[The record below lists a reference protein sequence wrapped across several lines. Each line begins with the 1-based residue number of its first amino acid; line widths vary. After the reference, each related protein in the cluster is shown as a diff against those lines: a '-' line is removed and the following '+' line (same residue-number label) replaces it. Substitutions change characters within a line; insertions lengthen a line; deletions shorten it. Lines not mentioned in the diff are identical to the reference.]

1 MITFFSMSARYY
13 LSYQTS
19 TMQKKNVMSTF
30 CGLGPWMVTVI
41 DHARSQWKYSLQR
54 TGHVC
59 FSALPRKYLD
69 PSVSTLQALPDMVHA
84 MVDVISLSCVQRT
97 LVLLVRL
104 RCMSLMILSCSSANV
119 TVVVCTVI
127 VLIKLHSHGIKA
139 MMLVPV
145 HVVGQRGVQSN
156 FLLRDGRVLISQKV
170 CPCGIY
176 GWARFAEVKWKIGVQ
191 FSVDCVAC
199 MIEEEEVVEFDCR
212 EFAWQR
218 SVVQGRSTE
227 ICLKSRA
234 TRRGQPKRHSITLEQ
249 RLRMTLRSMIA
260 HTSLIL
266 DIDGVKTDS
275 ARVVFV
281 VDETLLC
288 IAPRICPCCRTSGGS
303 FVFRIRSV
311 TMSPNAF
318 VAFRSVANHTT
329 REKHCTKISVSL
341 VQCFNCVVLSNKET
355 RWYPLRG
362 NKLSTLLGHAS
373 TSQNNCFT
381 SLMETHKL
389 EGMRFYD
396 YSLVTY
402 LLSRAV
408 IGILVDG
415 IVVIVEAERLASLP
429 CRSVESLTILRV
441 VVASKFV
448 WVDEETRTSAQWMND
463 HDRTSMFA
471 TDPLDD
477 DMVTGGLCL
486 VVLAA
491 LRGQEAGGDHVAS
504 GTVVLVEDVQA
515 TFVVVAGVL
524 GRLRDLS
531 SGLAKQSLF
540 LYALLLALS
549 GLAAASVVASLFV
562 SGHDTQLVGE
572 AALVAGVASG
582 AGDGSVTE
590 EDDVEGDEEQEHDE
604 SFDGKKLLLCWAEQT
619 TNNDAQLHRDSK
631 RTSKHKLVQRE
642 RAFETFFSG
651 HTKDMIDN
659 LISANPQHSSRKNSE
674 RTSKRK
680 LQTVDLA
687 ISFQLIV
694 NAVPVEMQNKLP
706 SRSLPR
712 ERECVCVGAF
722 SVDTARRCQN
732 IMPSDGYLK
741 PCRSRGRSLKC
752 DVSTRAHRPNN
763 LLISYWLSHGLVL
776 VEVQRD
782 LRAVDYAERNHD
794 VGIPHHNK
802 AMASIANEHPFIDRL
817 PLTRKCQSQSL
828 RGEAL
833 WTSEVLSLGTASS
846 STKRRSQ
853 LYQPLKP

>member
-1 MITFFSMSARYY
+1 MPLLPRTIVPF
-13 LSYQTS
+13 
-19 TMQKKNVMSTF
+19 
-30 CGLGPWMVTVI
+30 
-41 DHARSQWKYSLQR
+41 YSL
-54 TGHVC
+54 H
-59 FSALPRKYLD
+59 
-69 PSVSTLQALPDMVHA
+69 
-84 MVDVISLSCVQRT
+84 ISLSYSRSTVESYRVYRHRHSVRDCKISQRT
-97 LVLLVRL
+97 R
-104 RCMSLMILSCSSANV
+104 
-119 TVVVCTVI
+119 
-127 VLIKLHSHGIKA
+127 
-139 MMLVPV
+139 P
-145 HVVGQRGVQSN
+145 Q
-156 FLLRDGRVLISQKV
+156 
-170 CPCGIY
+170 
-176 GWARFAEVKWKIGVQ
+176 IGVQ
-191 FSVDCVAC
+191 D
-199 MIEEEEVVEFDCR
+199 
-212 EFAWQR
+212 
-218 SVVQGRSTE
+218 
-227 ICLKSRA
+227 
-234 TRRGQPKRHSITLEQ
+234 
-249 RLRMTLRSMIA
+249 
-260 HTSLIL
+260 
-266 DIDGVKTDS
+266 
-275 ARVVFV
+275 VFV
-281 VDETLLC
+281 EV
-288 IAPRICPCCRTSGGS
+288 TS
-303 FVFRIRSV
+303 
-311 TMSPNAF
+311 
-318 VAFRSVANHTT
+318 
-329 REKHCTKISVSL
+329 
-341 VQCFNCVVLSNKET
+341 
-355 RWYPLRG
+355 
-362 NKLSTLLGHAS
+362 
-373 TSQNNCFT
+373 
-381 SLMETHKL
+381 
-389 EGMRFYD
+389 
-396 YSLVTY
+396 
-402 LLSRAV
+402 
-408 IGILVDG
+408 VDG

-429 CRSVESLTILRV
+429 CRSVELSR
-441 VVASKFV
+441 ASSCMMTGKRARASIMSNAIPSYWSDPSSKIFCWNKHV
-448 WVDEETRTSAQWMND
+448 CYVTNEVGGS
-463 HDRTSMFA
+463 
-471 TDPLDD
+471 DPLDD

-604 SFDGKKLLLCWAEQT
+604 SFDGKESVGVHMWKKLLLCWVVNIE
-619 TNNDAQLHRDSK
+619 LSK
-631 RTSKHKLVQRE
+631 RRTTTSQRIDIQTSKHKLWAYEGYDRC
-642 RAFETFFSG
+642 
-651 HTKDMIDN
+651 HTSTGDHRLSN

-680 LQTVDLA
+680 LSFETMLQTVDLA

-782 LRAVDYAERNHD
+782 LRAVDYAER
-794 VGIPHHNK
+794 VFETMLWLLRSMTCIPHHNK

-846 STKRRSQ
+846 STKRRSTSDEQYFLTLEPHVPMTLSTPFGRNGSNVKPQPKAIVERGWELDEYGNERKIRRSTRATRVDGLEPGHEYLVRLNHELLEQYKWTPARKEQVLIDPSERGSKGSHVQDYPWETSKTLYMSLELGSHCQVVLQ
-853 LYQPLKP
+853 LYYGENHSAKTSHLPPTSLRFPEIPLLTSLYRSSGRLRSFEATEASLIKAQSGWSCSRCCSASPELTYNLPQSG

>member
-1 MITFFSMSARYY
+1 
-13 LSYQTS
+13 
-19 TMQKKNVMSTF
+19 MQKKNVMSTF

-234 TRRGQPKRHSITLEQ
+234 TQQ
-249 RLRMTLRSMIA
+249 RLRMTLRSMIVA
-260 HTSLIL
+260 PLLGVSFLIPALSGPHQPHPRHRRSQDGRAYTTASPLSVCWDWEEKSL
-266 DIDGVKTDS
+266 S
-275 ARVVFV
+275 ARTQHELYLWLSSKA
-281 VDETLLC
+281 VDENLKSSFRC
-288 IAPRICPCCRTSGGS
+288 GS

-355 RWYPLRG
+355 RCLHIS
-362 NKLSTLLGHAS
+362 LSYSRS
-373 TSQNNCFT
+373 TVESFT

-741 PCRSRGRSLKC
+741 PCREC
-752 DVSTRAHRPNN
+752 VP
-763 LLISYWLSHGLVL
+763 
-776 VEVQRD
+776 RD
-782 LRAVDYAERNHD
+782 RFNGYSMRLRNHD